1 MYFCGIKQTPIPMS
15 NFKNWFKNLLVNFT
29 RVFKRYPATCFFSA
43 ALTLLV
49 IDVII
54 TDQCG
59 ETWPSEKTYISCG
72 WGLGLAMV
80 LSMAFELFCTIRKV
94 KLWQR
99 LTGTGI
105 IVAIAAVC
113 TCGCLFEF
121 LTMELLFA
129 MAFAAV
135 LCVLLAFSYSRN
147 AYKVWNYHAKLL
159 VALLIACILCDII
172 ATSIAGIT
180 ATIEILFNPQ
190 MYFLLQISLAF
201 TFIFLMAC
209 CTLALMPTEAEAYS
223 VQPNPH
229 KLIRFLMQYILLPL
243 ICIEGII
250 LYIYGITILVH
261 WELPEGGIVGLVFSY
276 AIIGSF
282 IWYLLMP
289 YFLSEEKQWV
299 RFFHRGFFISLLPLL
314 VLLFVGL
321 FRRIS
326 DYGLT
331 TNRYI
336 VFVIS
341 AWFAVI
347 AIIFAIKKL
356 KNVTPLL
363 LSLLVVTLL
372 TMFGP
377 WSMNNLPDRMQTAR
391 FEKLATEYGLLKDGH
406 IVAAEKPLNE
416 EQCYAM
422 SNCIDYFTDY
432 DYRYTDEFMQ
442 KYFNMSED
450 ECKELAEKEQKS
462 VKDIL
467 MEQMNGKYL
476 WYRPRDAEV
485 ETYRYFSFYKSDTQ
499 SHQLLPTEGY
509 DFIFEFNLYED
520 DKCSQIFESFHGDN
534 LTVDITTD
542 FRNDT
547 CITFKINGES
557 IRINVCDSLQIAQL
571 LSQIDEYGEKLP
583 TTTIRHEDERVSL
596 LIEISSLGIR
606 RKPDGSIFMDDVRST
621 GFVRKKE

>member
-15 NFKNWFKNLLVNFT
+15 NFKNWFKSLLVNFT

-54 TDQCG
+54 TDHCG

-159 VALLIACILCDII
+159 VALLIAGILCDII

-209 CTLALMPTEAEAYS
+209 CTLALMPTEEEAYS
-223 VQPNPH
+223 AQPNPH

-314 VLLFVGL
+314 GLLFVGL

-341 AWFAVI
+341 AWL
-347 AIIFAIKKL
+347 AIISIIFSIKKL
-356 KNVTPLL
+356 KNITPLILSLL
-363 LSLLVVTLL
+363 LS
-372 TMFGP
+372 
-377 WSMNNLPDRMQTAR
+377 A
-391 FEKLATEYGLLKDGH
+391 
-406 IVAAEKPLNE
+406 
-416 EQCYAM
+416 
-422 SNCIDYFTDY
+422 
-432 DYRYTDEFMQ
+432 
-442 KYFNMSED
+442 
-450 ECKELAEKEQKS
+450 
-462 VKDIL
+462 
-467 MEQMNGKYL
+467 
-476 WYRPRDAEV
+476 
-485 ETYRYFSFYKSDTQ
+485 
-499 SHQLLPTEGY
+499 
-509 DFIFEFNLYED
+509 
-520 DKCSQIFESFHGDN
+520 
-534 LTVDITTD
+534 
-542 FRNDT
+542 
-547 CITFKINGES
+547 
-557 IRINVCDSLQIAQL
+557 
-571 LSQIDEYGEKLP
+571 
-583 TTTIRHEDERVSL
+583 
-596 LIEISSLGIR
+596 
-606 RKPDGSIFMDDVRST
+606 
-621 GFVRKKE
+621 

>member
-1 MYFCGIKQTPIPMS
+1 MS
-15 NFKNWFKNLLVNFT
+15 NFKNWFKSLLVNFS

-54 TDQCG
+54 TDHCG

-209 CTLALMPTEAEAYS
+209 CTLALMPTEEEAYS

-341 AWFAVI
+341 AWFAII

-377 WSMNNLPDRMQTAR
+377 WSMNNLPDRMQMAR

-499 SHQLLPTEGY
+499 SHQLLSTKGFDYVFAFSEY
-509 DFIFEFNLYED
+509 SD
-520 DKCSQIFESFHGDN
+520 DKCSETFHGDK
-534 LTVDITTD
+534 LQIDITTD

-571 LSQIDEYGEKLP
+571 LSQIDEYGAELP